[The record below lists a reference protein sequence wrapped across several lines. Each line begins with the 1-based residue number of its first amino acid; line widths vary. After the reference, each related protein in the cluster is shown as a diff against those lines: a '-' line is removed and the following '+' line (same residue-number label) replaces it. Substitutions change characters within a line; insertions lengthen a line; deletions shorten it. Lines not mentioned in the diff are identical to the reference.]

1 MNQLNIIG
9 NIGSEPVVTY
19 LQNSD
24 NKVARFSVA
33 INGYSKDKEKKPAP
47 LWVDCE
53 LWNEA
58 ADRLLKCQERGRL
71 TGRKIQVTGALA
83 NSHWKKKVGT
93 HEISMNTKYCK
104 VRSFELIG
112 SLKTDETLPSD
123 DTELN
128 ESTLE
133 PEVTEDM
140 HVNESAEAAPKP
152 AVKTQTK

>member
-19 LQNSD
+19 LEHSN
-24 NKVARFSVA
+24 NRVARFSVA

-58 ADRLLKCQERGRL
+58 VDRLLKCQEKGRL

-83 NSHWKKKVGT
+83 NSHWKKRVGT
-93 HEISMNTKYCK
+93 QEIPMNTKYCK
-104 VRSFELIG
+104 VRSFELLG
-112 SLKTDETLPSD
+112 SLKTDDAPPD
-123 DTELN
+123 DVELDETEL
-128 ESTLE
+128 EAEVSE
-133 PEVTEDM
+133 PLY
-140 HVNESAEAAPKP
+140 VNESAQRAQKP
-152 AVKTQTK
+152 IVKNRTK